1 MNISKLLILFVA
13 VLFTTLSAQ
22 VFQLEWDYPE
32 AVTFVGDI
40 DNDGINEFMIGDET
54 NQFLF
59 YDVPTKTL
67 KFTYNLIEIASR
79 QEDEMMITY
88 SHHQD
93 YNNNGSVDLWMTAG
107 DFYPTIIIIDV
118 VTGQELFRADSSFAG
133 IVADIDND
141 QLLELVV
148 YHIMGN
154 FSGYQTLVYGT
165 NVPVT
170 GLIAENPTTQPK
182 SFQLEQNYPNP
193 FNPSTTIKWEQS
205 HTANVEITIY
215 DNLGRKIKTLM
226 SERKPFGTHSV
237 VWDGTNR
244 QGKTVASGNYFYEVS
259 FDGTK
264 EARKMI
270 LLK

>member
-1 MNISKLLILFVA
+1 MRITIIFILSII
-13 VLFTTLSAQ
+13 VLFTKVPAQ

-40 DNDGINEFMIGDET
+40 DNDGINEFMVGDET
-54 NQFLF
+54 NQLRF

-67 KFTYNLIEIASR
+67 KFTYNLNGLASR
-79 QEDEMMITY
+79 QEDEMMVTC

-93 YNNNGSVDLWMTAG
+93 YNGNGSVDLLMAAG
-107 DFYPTIIIIDV
+107 DFFPTIIIIDI
-118 VTGQELFRADSSFAG
+118 VTAQELFRADSSFAG
-133 IVADIDND
+133 IVADIDGD
-141 QLLELVV
+141 QFLELVV
-148 YHIMGN
+148 YHIIGN
-154 FSGYQTLVYGT
+154 FEGEQTLVYGT

-170 GLIAENPTTQPK
+170 GLSPDNTPAQPK
-182 SFQLEQNYPNP
+182 SFHLEQNYPNP
-193 FNPSTTIKWEQS
+193 FNPSTTITWGQG
-205 HTANVEITIY
+205 HAANVEITIY
-215 DNLGRKIKTLM
+215 DNLGRKVKTLL
-226 SERKPFGTHSV
+226 SERKSFGTHSV